1 MSRATRA
8 SRSSRCAAAVWELE
22 RAALDRLAAARPDV
36 AFALQTLA
44 LRYASQRLHHLQLL
58 GHVPSV

>member
-1 MSRATRA
+1 ME
-8 SRSSRCAAAVWELE
+8 SSPRKGAPGDHAAASS
-22 RAALDRLAAARPDV
+22 DV